1 MLGLVSL
8 LYTCTTITRDYT
20 RVHHD
25 LCWSVCNEIQTAN
38 SVEPV
43 LQSELVNVLSED
55 NQPIEF

>member
-1 MLGLVSL
+1 MTI
-8 LYTCTTITRDYT
+8 YTLIVI

-25 LCWSVCNEIQTAN
+25 LCWSVCNEIQTGD

-43 LQSELVNVLSED
+43 LQSELVNVLTVD